1 MDHDRLFKELLTTF
15 FVDFLE
21 VFCPELVTYLDP
33 GSLEFLDKEVFTDV
47 THGERHEVDLVA
59 KAKFRGQP
67 LGFLIHLESQARQQT
82 IFSQRMFTYFAR
94 FHEKYDL
101 PVYPIA
107 LFSFQTPKEP
117 EPDEYHIDFPDLA
130 VLSFRFRVVQLNRL
144 AWQDFEERTS
154 PILAALMAN
163 MQRGPKE
170 GARVKLACL
179 RMLAKLQLDPARR
192 ELVSGFIDSYVQLTI
207 EEEQQFGVELQ
218 DLHPQERESVMEIVT
233 SWMERGLEQGRQEG
247 RQEGLD
253 HERKLVLR
261 QLRKCLGDL
270 DPAVQQRIE
279 SLSTERLDQLGE
291 ALFDFRS
298 LADLDAWLQSNP
310 R

>member
-21 VFCPELVTYLDP
+21 VFCPELAKYLDA

-59 KAKFRGQP
+59 KAMFRGKP
-67 LGFLIHLESQARQQT
+67 LGFLIHVEAQARQQD
-82 IFSQRMFTYFAR
+82 IFPQRMFTYFAR

-107 LFSFQTPKEP
+107 VFSFQTPREQ
-117 EPDEYHIDFPDLA
+117 EPDEYRIDFPDLA
-130 VLSFRFRVVQLNRL
+130 VLSFRYRVVQLNQL
-144 AWQDFEERTS
+144 AWQDFEQRTS
-154 PILAALMAN
+154 PVLAALMAN

-170 GARVKLACL
+170 AARVKLACL
-179 RMLAKLQLDPARR
+179 RMLAKLQLDPARQ
-192 ELVSGFIDSYVQLTI
+192 ELISGFVDSYLELTME
-207 EEEQQFGVELQ
+207 EEEQLGEELQ
-218 DLHPQERESVMEIVT
+218 ELTPPERNNVMEIVT
-233 SWMERGLEQGRQEG
+233 SWMKRGLEQG

-261 QLRKCLGDL
+261 QLRKRLGDL
-270 DPAVQQRIE
+270 DPAVKAQIE
-279 SLSTERLDQLGE
+279 LLSADRLEQLGE
-291 ALFDFRS
+291 ALLDFNTRS
-298 LADLDAWLQSNP
+298 ELDIWLQP
-310 R
+310 QR